1 MHHALATAR
10 QELEDIDLVTPVA
23 QASNRLFSMVDLFAG
38 CGGLSSGFE
47 NAGFTPVFVNELDND
62 ARGTYLANRHHEI
75 GGMAFSDNQAL
86 HSSDAHELTG
96 KRLDR
101 LVADLSSLPEL
112 DLTFDKGARA
122 QSGGGSSLDVLAGG
136 PPCQGYS
143 GIGIRRSYAVD
154 KRELPSNRLYVRMAD
169 IIRRLRPRIF
179 LFENVRGLLN
189 SRWTRDGYD
198 DYIFPDVKAEFRS
211 IKGYEVRWSLVYAK
225 DYGVPQNRPRV
236 LLVGIRKDILQACSF
251 LNPSRDPEDA
261 VACGFLPKG
270 EPGKYPDLIDLLGD
284 LVDDAAGQVLRSG
297 DFPSG
302 TFETTSYPRAATT
315 AIQRKLRAP
324 KPGERAR
331 TRLTEHEYSKH
342 KPDVVAKFMHMIA
355 NDGEIPEHF
364 QTKKF
369 SQRALKPRWGEGGPN
384 ITATS
389 LPDDYVHFSQP
400 RILTVREWARLQL
413 FPDWYQFVGKRTTG
427 GIRRA
432 GNPLQGNFDREVPK
446 YTQIGN
452 AVPVGLAQ
460 KVGEHFKKIIDAAI
474 GADA

>member
-1 MHHALATAR
+1 MLTRTNSALLRDPQREAR
-10 QELEDIDLVTPVA
+10 KPSTRA
-23 QASNRLFSMVDLFAG
+23 GRLYSMVDLFAG

-47 NAGFTPVFVNELDND
+47 NAGFTPVFVNELDDN
-62 ARGTYLANRHHEI
+62 ARATYLANRHHEL
-75 GGMAFSDNQAL
+75 GGLDFANNQLL
-86 HSSDAHELTG
+86 HSSDAQELTG
-96 KRLDR
+96 KRLDQ
-101 LVADLSSLPEL
+101 LVSDLSTIPEV
-112 DLTFDKGARA
+112 DLRFDLGASPS
-122 QSGGGSSLDVLAGG
+122 SGAGSSLDIIAGG

-154 KRELPSNRLYVRMAD
+154 KKELPSNRLYVRMAN
-169 IIRRLRPRIF
+169 IIRRVRPRIF

-189 SRWTRDGYD
+189 SRWTRSGDGD
-198 DYIFPDVKAEFRS
+198 FIFPDVKAEFRS

-236 LLVGIRKDILQACSF
+236 LLVGIRKDILKGCDF
-251 LNPSRDPEDA
+251 LNPEADPEDA

-284 LVDDAAGQVLRSG
+284 LVDDKAGKILRSG
-297 DFPSG
+297 IFPRG
-302 TFETTSYPRAATT
+302 TFQTTEYPRAPST
-315 AIQRKLRAP
+315 AIQKRLRAP
-324 KPGERAR
+324 KPGKRHAAP
-331 TRLTEHEYSKH
+331 LTEHEYSKH
-342 KPDVVAKFMHMIA
+342 KPDVVAKFLHMIK
-355 NDGEIPEHF
+355 NDGAIPVHF

-427 GIRRA
+427 GLRRA
-432 GNPLQGNFDREVPK
+432 GNPLEGNFDREVPK

-452 AVPVGLAQ
+452 AVPVGLAE
-460 KVGEHFKKIIDAAI
+460 KVGTHFKKILDTALGGDA
-474 GADA
+474 